1 MAVELVFED
10 NEKTPSSVLLKSS
23 CYGQH
28 IHFSGG
34 VNNLLNRAL
43 ELKGTDNIVY
53 VFYDLAPNNSKT
65 VNRYNRWVEDIL
77 INKVLYRN
85 IYLIPIICIEFY
97 ICKFLLQNN
106 LTMLPKDETLAL
118 KAMLPNFNYSS
129 VPLKFKTWE
138 YTANSIEHLF
148 KHLIKQHR
156 LPCMHN
162 KFEYEDEN
170 SKIRKRSSLS
180 GIFYERDCTCDLQY
194 CCFKNRMTIHYKSE
208 NLYFLLPVFFTEDT
222 KHTPLSKNKEL
233 PYRRITVA
241 ELKEERQ
248 CFYNELCEGLGVAK
262 LSIHIMNW
270 NV

>member
-1 MAVELVFED
+1 MSVELVFED

-28 IHFSGG
+28 I
-34 VNNLLNRAL
+34 
-43 ELKGTDNIVY
+43 
-53 VFYDLAPNNSKT
+53 
-65 VNRYNRWVEDIL
+65 
-77 INKVLYRN
+77 
-85 IYLIPIICIEFY
+85 
-97 ICKFLLQNN
+97 
-106 LTMLPKDETLAL
+106 
-118 KAMLPNFNYSS
+118 
-129 VPLKFKTWE
+129 
-138 YTANSIEHLF
+138 
-148 KHLIKQHR
+148 
-156 LPCMHN
+156 